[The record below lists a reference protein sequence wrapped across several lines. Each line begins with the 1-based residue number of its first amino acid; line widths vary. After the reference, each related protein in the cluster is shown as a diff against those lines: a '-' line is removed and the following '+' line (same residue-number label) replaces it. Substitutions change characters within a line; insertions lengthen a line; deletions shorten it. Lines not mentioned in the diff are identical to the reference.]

1 MPAPKKKLLIRCPL
15 KHQGDHTPTRP
26 ATLTSD
32 GVKHIKHQIEQN
44 EFATLPHLAAS
55 ERFFQCRDCC
65 AVWLASS
72 PYAETSES
80 DVLGI
85 YTRELVWKPYK

>member
-1 MPAPKKKLLIRCPL
+1 MPAKTKKLPIRCPL
-15 KHQGDHTPTRP
+15 KARGDHTAIRP

-32 GVKHIKHQIEQN
+32 GVKHIRHQIEKS
-44 EFATLPHLAAS
+44 EFAALPHLAAS
-55 ERFFQCRDCC
+55 EHFFQCRDCC

-72 PYAETSES
+72 PYAVVNES

-85 YTRELVWKPYK
+85 YTRELIWKPYK